1 MLFNCWVDFICSLL
15 PSLLF
20 SCLVR
25 SGIDLEEKLEPF
37 TNKPCHIRKVGA
49 RLRIACLRN
58 IAEIRDRELFSH
70 KRDYHTGLTNFAVT
84 FWNPRLFKI
93 NNLHDEFD
101 SISLPS
107 FSYFATCFKVALA
120 LYFCQLNFRF
130 RPFGGWEWRL
140 RLAPIQWIMA
150 MMISWE

>member
-25 SGIDLEEKLEPF
+25 SGIDLKEKLEPF
-37 TNKPCHIRKVGA
+37 TNKPCHICKVGA
-49 RLRIACLRN
+49 RLRIASFRN
-58 IAEIRDRELFSH
+58 KANWRDRELFSH
-70 KRDYHTGLTNFAVT
+70 KRDYHTGLSNLAVT
-84 FWNPRLFKI
+84 FWYPRLLKI
-93 NNLHDEFD
+93 NNLREFD

-120 LYFCQLNFRF
+120 LIFVNQ
-130 RPFGGWEWRL
+130 
-140 RLAPIQWIMA
+140 
-150 MMISWE
+150 ISDFDLLKVGSGVFDLPPYNE